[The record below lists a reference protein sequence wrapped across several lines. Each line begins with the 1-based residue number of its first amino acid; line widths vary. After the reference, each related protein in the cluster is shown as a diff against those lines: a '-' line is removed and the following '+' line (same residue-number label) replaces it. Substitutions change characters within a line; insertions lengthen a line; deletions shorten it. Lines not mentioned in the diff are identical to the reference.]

1 MTKSVV
7 TEKSMEP
14 YTVFCC
20 YFKKLYSVCS
30 VIWRVTGE
38 FWQIGMVRVEF
49 WDDQSGSQ
57 GPALLGNLQAKVLCS
72 PTAELSSFFTTAWLF
87 LGRDEKESS
96 KNCSPG
102 SYGCLQWV
110 HTRLACQRSIMNWG
124 GSAGALSLSTELQA
138 TVLMDSWGD
147 SLIVFNCV
155 STGVHRI
162 LMDSSKPMV
171 KQMILIKLSG
181 LKLRN
186 NLPKSKTK

>member
-1 MTKSVV
+1 MTTGFNLNIDDQECSNGKEYGALQHV
-7 TEKSMEP
+7 
-14 YTVFCC
+14 CC

-57 GPALLGNLQAKVLCS
+57 GPALLRNLQAKVLCS

-87 LGRDEKESS
+87 LGRDEKGSS

-110 HTRLACQRSIMNWG
+110 HTRLSCQQSIMNWG
-124 GSAGALSLSTELQA
+124 GSAGALSHSTELQA
-138 TVLMDSWGD
+138 TDGLLGRLVHCLQ
-147 SLIVFNCV
+147 LC
-155 STGVHRI
+155 VHR
-162 LMDSSKPMV
+162 SPQNSN
-171 KQMILIKLSG
+171 G
-181 LKLRN
+181 
-186 NLPKSKTK
+186 